1 MTWNTWK
8 RWAIKFPSHRSRPKE
23 EMAKSDFK
31 FMTPVRVRWMECDAQ
46 GIVYNGAYLDYLE
59 IGQAEYYR
67 NLGFAIY
74 TIPKSGYFD
83 FAVVKS
89 TLEFKA
95 PARVDEIIELHIR
108 VSKIGTTSLTLN
120 MEIYSQDG
128 GRLLTSIEAIY
139 VGYDS
144 ATETSKPVP
153 DDIRQ
158 LVTHFEETGEVLPMD
173 QFPDL
178 AKATSHRQG

>member
-1 MTWNTWK
+1 M
-8 RWAIKFPSHRSRPKE
+8 PK
-23 EMAKSDFK
+23 ADFRFK
-31 FMTPVRVRWMECDAQ
+31 TTVRVRWMECDAQ
-46 GIVYNGAYLDYLE
+46 GIVYNGAYLGYLE

-74 TIPKSGYFD
+74 LIPQSGYID

-95 PARVDEIIELHIR
+95 PARVDELIELHVR
-108 VSKIGTTSLTLN
+108 VSNIGNTSLTLDL
-120 MEIYSQDG
+120 EIYPEG
-128 GRLLTSIEAIY
+128 GDRLLTSIETVY
-139 VGYDS
+139 VGYD
-144 ATETSKPVP
+144 AVTESSKRVP
-153 DDIRQ
+153 DDIRR

-178 AKATSHRQG
+178 AKAAQHGLEQRP

>member
-1 MTWNTWK
+1 
-8 RWAIKFPSHRSRPKE
+8 
-23 EMAKSDFK
+23 MAKTDFK
-31 FMTPVRVRWMECDAQ
+31 FKTTVRVRWVECDAQ
-46 GIVYNGAYLDYLE
+46 GIVYNGAYLGYLE

-95 PARVDEIIELHIR
+95 PARVDEIIELHVR
-108 VSKIGTTSLTLN
+108 VSNIGNTSLTLN
-120 MEIYSQDG
+120 MEIYPEGID
-128 GRLLTSIEAIY
+128 RMLTSIEAVY

-144 ATETSKPVP
+144 ASETSKRVP

-158 LVTHFEETGEVLPMD
+158 LVAHFEATGEVLPMK
-173 QFPDL
+173 QFPEL
-178 AKATSHRQG
+178 AKATSWRQDQRRQD